1 MADQT
6 AVFKDLETKLILRW
20 VDTEDVLATQR
31 AIIEVTP
38 EAAYLELPRGRRGEK
53 GEKGDPGAQMWI
65 RGLITDRNQLP
76 QNLRDVDQGTCYV
89 CSQRERG

>member
-31 AIIEVTP
+31 AII
-38 EAAYLELPRGRRGEK
+38 
-53 GEKGDPGAQMWI
+53 
-65 RGLITDRNQLP
+65 
-76 QNLRDVDQGTCYV
+76 
-89 CSQRERG
+89 